1 VQLDECMGR
10 YVLSRSVV
18 LRDAVFDNAS
28 WLALRSARKFAGRG
42 EPLDDL
48 VQVACIGLLHAIER
62 FDPSRG
68 VPFSGY
74 ATPTIIG
81 ELQRHFRDRT
91 WAVHVPRRAKDLRS
105 AVAAST
111 ERLSIELHRP
121 PHVAEIAAHLAI
133 TPSLV
138 RDVLQANRV
147 YRLTTIGTTEI
158 GAVQFGDDF
167 SVVLDRSVLRAL
179 LAHLRPRERLI
190 LELRYLAGLSQP
202 QIADRTGLSQV
213 HVGRLITASLATL
226 RVIAGGRNDGGQPCM
241 N

>member
-1 VQLDECMGR
+1 MGR
-10 YVLSRSVV
+10 YVISRSVV
-18 LRDAVFDNAS
+18 LRDAIFDDAS

-74 ATPTIIG
+74 ATPTIMG

-111 ERLSIELHRP
+111 ERLTVELRRP
-121 PHVAEIAAHLAI
+121 PLVAEIAAHLTI
-133 TPSLV
+133 STGLV
-138 RDVLQANRV
+138 HEVLQANRA
-147 YRLTTIGTTEI
+147 YRLRTVSTPEI

-167 SVVLDRSVLRAL
+167 SVVLDRSVLRGL
-179 LAHLRPRERLI
+179 LAHLRPRERRI

-202 QIADRTGLSQV
+202 QIAERTGLSQV

-226 RVIAGGRNDGGQPCM
+226 RVIAGGRTDGSASCM